1 MTNKVKDIG
10 LEKTCILL
18 FNDIINRKKFDPND
32 IKLDEK
38 LSNNIIHYIGSV
50 TIKDF
55 KYLEINSVNLLQL
68 IFRKW
73 MDTLKKIM
81 KLII

>member
-1 MTNKVKDIG
+1 MTNKVKDID

-18 FNDIINRKKFDPND
+18 FNDIINRKKIDPND

-38 LSNNIIHYIGSV
+38 LSNNIIYYIGSV

-55 KYLEINSVNLLQL
+55 KYLEINSVNLL
-68 IFRKW
+68 
-73 MDTLKKIM
+73 
-81 KLII
+81 

>member
-38 LSNNIIHYIGSV
+38 LSNNII
-50 TIKDF
+50 
-55 KYLEINSVNLLQL
+55 
-68 IFRKW
+68 
-73 MDTLKKIM
+73 
-81 KLII
+81 

>member
-38 LSNNIIHYIGSV
+38 LSNLIIGSV

-68 IFRKW
+68 IFRK
-73 MDTLKKIM
+73 
-81 KLII
+81 

>member
-1 MTNKVKDIG
+1 MTNKVKDID

-18 FNDIINRKKFDPND
+18 FNDIINRKKIDPND

-38 LSNNIIHYIGSV
+38 LSNNIIYYIGSV

>member
-18 FNDIINRKKFDPND
+18 FNDIINRKIFDPND

-38 LSNNIIHYIGSV
+38 LSNNIIYYIGSV

>member
-1 MTNKVKDIG
+1 MTNKVKDID

-18 FNDIINRKKFDPND
+18 FNDIINRKKIDPND

-38 LSNNIIHYIGSV
+38 LSNNIIYYIGSV

-68 IFRKW
+68 IFRK
-73 MDTLKKIM
+73 
-81 KLII
+81 